1 MVKKQKEIAYKVFDG
16 NTENYNIQKCIEE
29 LQELSLVLT
38 QQLNKPNKDYH
49 LDIIDEIGDVK
60 IRIWYLERKYT
71 KKLIKLRIKNKLK
84 KLIDNVINRR
94 HSNK

>member
-1 MVKKQKEIAYKVFDG
+1 MVKKQKEIAYEVFDR

-49 LDIIDEIGDVK
+49 LDIINEIGDVK

-84 KLIDNVINRR
+84 KLINNVINRR
-94 HSNK
+94 YSNK

>member
-1 MVKKQKEIAYKVFDG
+1 MVKKQKEIAYKVFDR

-29 LQELSLVLT
+29 LQELSLVLM

-71 KKLIKLRIKNKLK
+71 KKLIKQRIKNKLK